1 MAAADRPHV
10 IPPMN
15 MCEQAETFRLLLIM
29 RVAAKAEIISLADD
43 LIMRDEHPSE
53 WLLDLSLAANEQDEV
68 PLRQS

>member
-1 MAAADRPHV
+1 
-10 IPPMN
+10 MN